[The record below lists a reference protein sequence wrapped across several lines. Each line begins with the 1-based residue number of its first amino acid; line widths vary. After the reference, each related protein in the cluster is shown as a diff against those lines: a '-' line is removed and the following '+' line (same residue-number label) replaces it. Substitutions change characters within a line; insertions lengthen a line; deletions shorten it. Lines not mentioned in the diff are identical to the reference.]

1 MSSEMHPAARR
12 FDTQSRHN
20 KRLPMSILVTPRTR
34 FITQGITGKA
44 GLFHSQKC
52 REYAR
57 DECGRKE
64 PVLVGGVTPGKGGTE
79 VDGFP
84 VFNSVH
90 EAVRKAGAG
99 SINYS
104 SLEGYLAAKV
114 LAEGLRRAPGRG
126 ATRDGL
132 ITGLESIERQQFGGF
147 DVSFSPRNHVAS
159 KFVELSM
166 ITGDGRIRV

>member
-1 MSSEMHPAARR
+1 
-12 FDTQSRHN
+12 
-20 KRLPMSILVTPRTR
+20 MSILVTPRTR

-79 VDGFP
+79 VEGFP

-90 EAVRKAGAG
+90 EAVRKAGANTAMVFVPPPFCADAIANAFG
-99 SINYS
+99 DTPTTLN
-104 SLEGYLAAKV
+104 GHDHP
-114 LAEGLRRAPGRG
+114 RAS
-126 ATRDGL
+126 RDGA
-132 ITGLESIERQQFGGF
+132 RC
-147 DVSFSPRNHVAS
+147 
-159 KFVELSM
+159 
-166 ITGDGRIRV
+166 